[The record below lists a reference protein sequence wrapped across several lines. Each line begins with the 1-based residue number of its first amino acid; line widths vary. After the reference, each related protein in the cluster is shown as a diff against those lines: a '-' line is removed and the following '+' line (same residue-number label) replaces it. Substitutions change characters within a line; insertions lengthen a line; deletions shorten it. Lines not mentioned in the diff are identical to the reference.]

1 MSGGSVRIDSLA
13 KRLGGRDVLRG
24 ISLDVEP
31 GEWIALLGPSGAG
44 KTTVLRAIAGLE
56 KPDAG
61 RVLLDG
67 RDAAALAPR
76 DRGIGFVFQD
86 LALWPY
92 LGVEE
97 HLREVGASPGPLLER
112 FGLKGLEKKR
122 PHELSG
128 GERQRLA
135 LARAVARDPKVLLLD
150 EPFSNLDPLLRR
162 TLSDALA
169 DLHRERG
176 LTTIYVSHYFEAPVL
191 RASRVALLRD
201 GRLEQVGAMSELRTR
216 PANDWVAAF
225 VSDEAGIET

>member
-1 MSGGSVRIDSLA
+1 
-13 KRLGGRDVLRG
+13 
-24 ISLDVEP
+24 
-31 GEWIALLGPSGAG
+31 
-44 KTTVLRAIAGLE
+44 
-56 KPDAG
+56 
-61 RVLLDG
+61 
-67 RDAAALAPR
+67 
-76 DRGIGFVFQD
+76 
-86 LALWPY
+86 
-92 LGVEE
+92 
-97 HLREVGASPGPLLER
+97 
-112 FGLKGLEKKR
+112 
-122 PHELSG
+122 
-128 GERQRLA
+128 
-135 LARAVARDPKVLLLD
+135 VARDPKVLLLD